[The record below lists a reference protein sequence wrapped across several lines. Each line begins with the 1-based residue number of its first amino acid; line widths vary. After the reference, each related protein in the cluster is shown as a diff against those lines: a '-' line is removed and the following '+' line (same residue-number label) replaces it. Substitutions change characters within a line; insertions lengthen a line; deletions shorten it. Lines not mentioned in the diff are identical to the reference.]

1 MRIAQLVHEYPP
13 EFIGGTGRYTQGLSR
28 MLAERGHA
36 CLVIAGSERTS
47 SQPSIAIASD
57 CGVQIARL
65 IGCAGPDDRR
75 PSVHDPGAE
84 DLIRWLLDLWRPEV
98 VHVQHWMRLTN
109 TLVAVCR
116 ELSLPTVVTL
126 HDQWV
131 ACTRVHRF
139 QPGEQFCSDP
149 DAPCLSCVDRDPGQ
163 GDGEIRERLLL
174 RQRML
179 ERELRL
185 ADRLLVP
192 SRAQRD
198 FLRQI
203 VPAIPDRLEVVPLAS
218 PVRRRKRIDPPERS
232 SSDGL
237 LRIGHWGYLTPGKGV
252 HLLLEAAQL
261 LPPDQRIEWHLYG
274 LSSGSRYDERLKRL
288 ASGRSVFLHGRY
300 VYEDL
305 QSAGLDLAVFP
316 SLYCETYAFVLDEAI
331 ELGLPMIVPNWGAF
345 AERIGEA
352 GLLFQQGDPGDLAK
366 KLAWLQEHP
375 EELARLRQAGQT
387 GKVVPMEEHVTRLEK
402 IYGEV
407 MESDKPGYDVDHA
420 DREFLLHLRRV
431 VQDRD
436 REIERLRGQISEQEG
451 AMRDIEERLRQSEQT
466 ALDREA
472 SLQQTRQTLEML
484 QSDHANLRA
493 YLLRLKQTPLFQL
506 RALLKKLLQRP

>member
-1 MRIAQLVHEYPP
+1 MRIVQLVHEYPP

-28 MLAERGHA
+28 MLAARGHA

-47 SQPSIAIASD
+47 SQPSITVESD

-65 IGCAGPDDRR
+65 MGCAGPDDRR
-75 PSVHDPGAE
+75 PSVHDSEAE
-84 DLIRWLLDLWRPEV
+84 DLIRWLLDLWRPEI

-116 ELSLPTVVTL
+116 ELNLPTVVTL

-139 QPGEQFCSDP
+139 QPGEQLCSDP
-149 DAPCLSCVDRDPGQ
+149 DVPCVSCVDRDPEQ
-163 GDGEIRERLLL
+163 GDGEIRERLLS

-203 VPAIPDRLEVVPLAS
+203 APTIPDRLEVVPLAL
-218 PVRRRKRIDPPERS
+218 PVRRRQRIDPPERS
-232 SSDGL
+232 CSDGL

-261 LPPDQRIEWHLYG
+261 LPPDRRIEWHLYG
-274 LSSGSRYDERLKRL
+274 LSSGPRYEERLERL
-288 ASGRSVFLHGRY
+288 AAGRSVFFHGRY
-300 VYEDL
+300 VHENL
-305 QSAGLDLAVFP
+305 RSAGLDLAVFP
-316 SLYCETYAFVLDEAI
+316 SLFYETYSFVLDEAF
-331 ELGLPMIVPNWGAF
+331 ELGLPVIVPNRGAF

-352 GLLFQQGDPGDLAK
+352 GLLFQQGDAGDLAK
-366 KLAWLQEHP
+366 KIAWLQENP
-375 EELARLRQAGQT
+375 GELARLRQAWQT
-387 GKVVPMEEHVTRLEK
+387 GKVMPMEEHVTHLEK

-407 MESDKPGYDVDHA
+407 MEGCKPGYDVDRA
-420 DREFLLHLRRV
+420 DREFLPHLRRV
-431 VQDRD
+431 VHDRD
-436 REIERLRGQISEQEG
+436 REIQRLCGQISEQED

-472 SLQQTRQTLEML
+472 TLQQTRQTLEIL

-493 YLLRLKQTPLFQL
+493 YLLHLKQTPLFQL
-506 RALLKKLLQRP
+506 RKLLAKLLKRL